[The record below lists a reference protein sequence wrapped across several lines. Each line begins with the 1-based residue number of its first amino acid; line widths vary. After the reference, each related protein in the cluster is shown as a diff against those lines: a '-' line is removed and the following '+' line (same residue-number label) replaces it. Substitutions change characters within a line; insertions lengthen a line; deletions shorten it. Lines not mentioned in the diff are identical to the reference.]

1 MLRQEQIAVVINGQ
15 KESFLKKDAEVTREA
30 LQDVPIINN
39 YATMIT
45 GIRRC
50 GKSTLLLQ
58 ILRTEYK
65 DALYFNFEDIRLV
78 GFEASDFIR
87 LQQEIDKRNLRVLFL
102 DEIQLVE
109 KWEIFVHQLL
119 REGYTV
125 FVTGSNASLLSKELG
140 THLTGRHVSM
150 ELFPF
155 SYREYLTFNGT
166 HPGDDSLN
174 SYLETGGFPEFVKS
188 GEPVILNTL
197 MDDILVR
204 DIAIRH
210 AVRDVE
216 SLKQLAVYLISNTG
230 NLVSANKL
238 AGLFGIKSSATLLEF
253 FSYFKDAYLLEFMP
267 QFSYSQKAQARN
279 PKKVYAID
287 TGLISAVST
296 SFTHDTGRKLE
307 NLIYL
312 HLRRHFKE
320 LYYFK
325 EKGECDFVA
334 FNKGKAVLAVQ
345 VCHEIGDFNFE
356 REYNGLLDAMKFFK
370 LGSGVIITSDQQD
383 RFEKDGYTIEL
394 VPAYRYL
401 SGARNLPQA

>member
-1 MLRQEQIAVVINGQ
+1 MLRQEQIVVVIDAQ
-15 KESFLKKDAEVTREA
+15 KTSFLGKDTEVTREA
-30 LQDVPIINN
+30 LKDVPIIKN

-58 ILRTEYK
+58 LLKANYK
-65 DALYFNFEDIRLV
+65 NALYFNFEDIRLV
-78 GFEASDFIR
+78 GFDTSDFVR
-87 LQQEIDKRNLRVLFL
+87 LQQETDKRNLRVLFL

-155 SYREYLTFNGT
+155 SYREYLSCTGAKA
-166 HPGDDSLN
+166 GVDSLA

-188 GEPVILNTL
+188 GKPIILSTL

-216 SLKQLAVYLISNTG
+216 SLKQLAVYLVSNTG

-238 AGLFGIKSSATLLEF
+238 AGLFGIKSAATLLEF
-253 FSYFKDAYLLEFMP
+253 FSYFKDAYLLEFLP
-267 QFSYSQKAQARN
+267 QFSYSQKARARN
-279 PKKVYAID
+279 PKKVYAMD

-296 SFTHDTGRKLE
+296 SFTPDTGRKLE
-307 NLIYL
+307 NLVYL
-312 HLRRHFKE
+312 HLRRHFRE

-325 EKGECDFVA
+325 DKGKCDFVA
-334 FNKGKAVLAVQ
+334 FNKGKAEHAVQ
-345 VCHEIGDFNFE
+345 VCHEVGDFNFE
-356 REYNGLLDAMKFFK
+356 REYNGLRDAMKFFNLNK
-370 LGSGVIITSDQQD
+370 GVIVTSDQQD
-383 RFEKDGYTIEL
+383 RFDKEGYTIEL
-394 VPAYRYL
+394 VPAYEYL
-401 SGARNLPQA
+401 TEIIPGS